1 MKIPLVVTFINGD
14 KTNVDAIFPDF
25 IAFERER
32 RKSVVKFEAEMQ
44 LTDLAWLAWHA
55 EKRLNRTALKFDPDW
70 VSTVEQVEARDE
82 EVSVPLES

>member
-14 KTNVDAIFPDF
+14 KADVDAIFPDF

-55 EKRLNRTALKFDPDW
+55 EKRLNKTALKFDPDW
-70 VSTVEQVEARDE
+70 VSTVQQVEARDE

>member
-14 KTNVDAIFPDF
+14 KADVDAIFPDF

-55 EKRLNRTALKFDPDW
+55 EKRLNKTALKFDPDW
-70 VSTVEQVEARDE
+70 VGTVQQVEARDE